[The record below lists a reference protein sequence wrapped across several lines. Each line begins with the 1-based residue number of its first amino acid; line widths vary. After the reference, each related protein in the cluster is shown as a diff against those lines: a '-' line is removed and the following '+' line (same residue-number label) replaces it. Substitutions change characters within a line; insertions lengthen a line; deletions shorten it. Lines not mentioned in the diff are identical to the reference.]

1 MIYRLNDLNKELKMT
16 KLNGDVIQ
24 AVPLMEGKINV
35 GAGTYTANGVIHAD
49 EDTQISL
56 PFPSG
61 DKTVN
66 LLAGEDRGYVGV
78 FTIVSG
84 SVTYE

>member
-1 MIYRLNDLNKELKMT
+1 MT

-35 GAGTYTANGVIHAD
+35 GAGTYTANGIIHAD
-49 EDTQISL
+49 VDCAITL

-61 DKTVN
+61 VTTVN
-66 LLAGEDRGYVGV
+66 LLAGEDRGYVGE
-78 FTIVSG
+78 FTVTSG
-84 SVTYE
+84 TVTYE

>member
-1 MIYRLNDLNKELKMT
+1 MT

-35 GAGTYTANGVIHAD
+35 GSGTYEANGVIHAD
-49 EDTQISL
+49 VDATITL

-61 DKTVN
+61 VATVN
-66 LLAGEDRGYVGV
+66 LLAGEDRGYVGQ
-78 FTIVSG
+78 FTVTSG
-84 SVTYE
+84 TVTYE